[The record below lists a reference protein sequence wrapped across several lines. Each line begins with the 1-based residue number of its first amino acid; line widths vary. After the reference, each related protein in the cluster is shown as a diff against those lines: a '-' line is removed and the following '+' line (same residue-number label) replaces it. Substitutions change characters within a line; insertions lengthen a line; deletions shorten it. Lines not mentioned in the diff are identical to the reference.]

1 MRARKTKRTAPCR
14 LWDEAMSDD
23 TREALGHLLQLLSF
37 FPPEGAACGAD
48 AAHRTMRPCPRKPAR
63 AATPPGLRG
72 ARRRTG

>member
-1 MRARKTKRTAPCR
+1 MSTRKTRRLPPCR
-14 LWDEAMSDD
+14 LWGEAMSDD

-37 FPPEGAACGAD
+37 FPLADSACGAD

-63 AATPPGLRG
+63 AAAPPGRRG